1 MENRFFRWGA
11 LLIVAAMAVIV
22 LVEQAKP
29 EEEQN
34 GLTVMLAFIVA
45 GVLGAILFVT
55 WVLPTIGDKMTEAL
69 VSSGEKVRDTPGA
82 VVARHIAEGDYE
94 AAIDELQKQSL
105 ADPQNP
111 RPVLDIARLHLEKLD
126 DPQGAL
132 QSLRTALI
140 SREWPPVHEA
150 TLRLRLAD
158 LLVTIPP
165 PNFEAAKTEVQ
176 GVIDRFPDTP
186 QATDAATKLREIQEK
201 QFLASRQE

>member
-11 LLIVAAMAVIV
+11 LLIVAAMVVIV

-69 VSSGEKVRDTPGA
+69 VSSGERVRDTPGA
-82 VVARHIAEGDYE
+82 IVARHIAGGDYE

-105 ADPQNP
+105 AEPQNP
-111 RPVLDIARLHLEKLD
+111 RPVLEIARLHLEKLD

-132 QSLRTALI
+132 QSLHTALI

-158 LLVTIPP
+158 LLLSIPP
-165 PNFEAAKTEVQ
+165 PNFEAAKAEVQ
-176 GVIDRFPDTP
+176 GVVDRFPGTP
-186 QATDAATKLREIQEK
+186 QAVDAATKLREIQEK
-201 QFLASRQE
+201 QFLASRQG